1 METKSALRPRLT
13 FGAVPS
19 TFYLAMSSTVT
30 AAQQLIEAGA
40 RLDTKGFI
48 AGTDGNLSVRL
59 DDDTILVTP
68 AGSPKGHLRTE
79 DLVRIDREGNQL
91 EGNAKPSSE
100 VAMHLFAYRSR
111 PDCRACVHSHPPYAT
126 AFAVAGIPLAE
137 DILPEVAVFVGGI
150 PLAEYAPPGTEAV
163 PESLA
168 PFIEE
173 NNAFL
178 LRNHGLLTIGHT
190 MEEAL
195 NRHETV
201 EHFARIVH
209 LARQLGNV
217 SRIPAADFA
226 RLQELRK
233 SLELE
238 SRSE

>member
-1 METKSALRPRLT
+1 
-13 FGAVPS
+13 
-19 TFYLAMSSTVT
+19 MSFTVT
-30 AAQQLIEAGA
+30 AAQQLIVAGA

-68 AGSPKGHLRTE
+68 SGLPKGSLKAE
-79 DLVRIDREGNQL
+79 DLVRVDREGNQV
-91 EGNAKPSSE
+91 EGSSNPSSE

-111 PDCRACVHSHPPYAT
+111 PDCKACVHSHPPYST

-137 DILPEVAVFVGGI
+137 DILPEVVVFVGGI
-150 PLAEYAPPGTEAV
+150 PLAEYAPPGTGAV

-178 LRNHGLLTIGHT
+178 LRNHGLLTIGRSVD
-190 MEEAL
+190 EAL

-201 EHFARIVH
+201 EHFAKVVH
-209 LARQLGNV
+209 LARQLGNI

-233 SLELE
+233 SLE
-238 SRSE
+238 